1 MLGKWGVI
9 KTIASG
15 ILGCTII
22 VMLVVSLSNSTLKV
36 NNNISFSIADEIGAE
51 IMFSGTNSGEKIL
64 NTPDKLIIKPTE
76 TELNKTITIP
86 NQKFSSLN
94 SEIVYVFKIKNTSE
108 TKSFTATASIAD
120 ISTEL
125 ENKISGAISYK
136 KVGSD
141 SYENANTVSVG
152 ETTEITITFKLLDD
166 TSSFDYSPSIRIEMK

>member
-1 MLGKWGVI
+1 MLGKWGYAKSI
-9 KTIASG
+9 S
-15 ILGCTII
+15 CTII
-22 VMLVVSLSNSTLKV
+22 SLVLLIFLILSLSNSTLKV
-36 NNNISFSIADEIGAE
+36 DNNISFSIADEIGAE
-51 IMFSGTNSGEKIL
+51 ISFSGTNSGEKIL
-64 NTPDKLIIKPTE
+64 DAPDKLIIKPTE

-120 ISTEL
+120 ISTDL

>member
-1 MLGKWGVI
+1 MLGKWGYVKSI
-9 KTIASG
+9 S
-15 ILGCTII
+15 CTII
-22 VMLVVSLSNSTLKV
+22 SLVFLIFLILSLSNSTLKV
-36 NNNISFSIADEIGAE
+36 DNNISFSIADEIGAE
-51 IMFSGTNSGEKIL
+51 ISFSGTNSGEKIL
-64 NTPDKLIIKPTE
+64 DAPDKLIIKPTE

-120 ISTEL
+120 IATDL
-125 ENKISGAISYK
+125 EDKISGAISYK

>member
-1 MLGKWGVI
+1 MLSKWGVI

-15 ILGCTII
+15 ILGCAII

-120 ISTEL
+120 ISTDL
-125 ENKISGAISYK
+125 EDKISGVISYK

-152 ETTEITITFKLLDD
+152 ETTEITITFKLLND